1 MKVDERQF
9 FRSIVYQ
16 FPGTEPLPSDHATDV
31 VPIIFT
37 LSNDFERFI
46 IKHTGQPLQDLPSQE
61 ETTRIKEEVIRVSL
75 SSLKLSSRRLE
86 HRETLIEIVSRIYD
100 HILEDRIRAI
110 VDKIFEVVDDKLTV
124 PLQPINVWGSNVN
137 LSLYC
142 SRPLTV
148 PVDTIHL
155 PFIPPPAFKTS
166 PDFESSNL
174 KKVKLDSLEAAEKSC
189 VICIEDF
196 EAGVQVVRLHCSHLY
211 HERCI
216 DRWLKKP
223 SHICPICR
231 SPILNITLG
240 RRL

>member
-1 MKVDERQF
+1 MKVDERRF
-9 FRSIVYQ
+9 FSSGVYQ
-16 FPGTEPLPSDHATDV
+16 TFPETEPLPSEHEADL
-31 VPIIFT
+31 VPIRFT
-37 LSNDFERFI
+37 LWNYLERFI
-46 IKHTGQPLQDLPSQE
+46 IKHDGQPLQGRPHRE
-61 ETTRIKEEVIRVSL
+61 ESTLLKEEVIRVSL
-75 SSLKLSSRRLE
+75 PSLKLSSRRRE

-100 HILEDRIRAI
+100 HILEDRLRAI
-110 VDKIFEVVDDKLTV
+110 VDEIFEVVDDERTV
-124 PLQPINVWGSNVN
+124 PLRPISVRGSNVN

-166 PDFESSNL
+166 PAFESLNL
-174 KKVKLDSLEAAEKSC
+174 EKVELDSLEAAEKSC
-189 VICIEDF
+189 VICIEDL
-196 EAGVQVVRLHCSHLY
+196 EAGVQVIRLPCSHLY

-231 SPILNITLG
+231 SPIC